1 MEVSADLDRK
11 WGKKNS
17 SFSYLTKNVEALNRS
32 KERTKLLEVNTM
44 KLESLHKKSEDKI
57 KRNVIKFR
65 NKKMKV
71 LFQRVEKKVV
81 EL

>member
-1 MEVSADLDRK
+1 M
-11 WGKKNS
+11 
-17 SFSYLTKNVEALNRS
+17 TKNVEALNRS

>member
-1 MEVSADLDRK
+1 M
-11 WGKKNS
+11 
-17 SFSYLTKNVEALNRS
+17 EALNRS